1 MSQPCLF
8 AVHEAHG
15 WEGVTDQSFHQ
26 PVNCASGMKGTPARA
41 VMFQLDGTFDLESL
55 GISRETK
62 HCLGNHHDRSQH
74 AITVRAIGA
83 KGFG

>member
-41 VMFQLDGTFDLESL
+41 VMFQLDGTLDLESPW
-55 GISRETK
+55 I
-62 HCLGNHHDRSQH
+62 
-74 AITVRAIGA
+74 ITRN
-83 KGFG
+83 KTLPWESP